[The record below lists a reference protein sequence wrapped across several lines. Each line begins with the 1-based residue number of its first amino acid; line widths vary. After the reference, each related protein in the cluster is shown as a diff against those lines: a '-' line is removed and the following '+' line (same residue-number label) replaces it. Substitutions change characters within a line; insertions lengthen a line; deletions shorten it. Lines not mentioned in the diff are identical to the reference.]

1 MTTTTRETRRDRLA
15 LAREAG
21 FGKLSL
27 LAVVAGMLVAYGAFA
42 VIAAIAGSVVEAIDA
57 EANVS
62 DYDWETVSLVGG
74 LVLAAVLFL
83 SYFFGGYVA
92 GRMAR
97 RAGLVNG
104 IAVFVLGVIVAAVVG
119 GVAALLTDTDQV
131 QSNLR
136 NVGIPTTGDD
146 WQNLGST
153 IGGIA
158 ALLLML
164 AGSVLGAMKGER
176 WHGKLIDRALD
187 PEYGPEAARR
197 RAAEQE
203 AQRADADWREREARM
218 RANEETRRAA
228 VPVAG
233 RTDDHID
240 HRTDHRTDDHI
251 DHRTDDHIGHRTGD
265 GIGDRADHRTDE
277 GIDHR
282 TGDRT
287 TVEPMD
293 DDTRARRQAEEQLA
307 AERAGDDGRTDQIDL
322 RNDRPAGGASSAT
335 QQAAERP
342 R

>member
-21 FGKLSL
+21 FGKFSL
-27 LAVVAGMLVAYGAFA
+27 IAVVAGMLVAYGAFA

-97 RAGLVNG
+97 RAGLING

-146 WQNLGST
+146 WQNMGST

-164 AGSVLGAMKGER
+164 IGAVLGAMKGER

-203 AQRADADWREREARM
+203 AERADADWRERESRM
-218 RANEETRRAA
+218 RANEDTRRAA

-233 RTDDHID
+233 RTDD
-240 HRTDHRTDDHI
+240 RI
-251 DHRTDDHIGHRTGD
+251 DHRTDDRTASD
-265 GIGDRADHRTDE
+265 HRADD
-277 GIDHR
+277 GVDHR
-282 TGDRT
+282 ADDRT
-287 TVEPMD
+287 NVEPVD

-307 AERAGDDGRTDQIDL
+307 AERAADAGRTDQADAGRTDPIDL